1 MVANKVDKFDQDL
14 NFVMQSLKEVLEE
27 LQHKDLIR
35 YIPWLDEKQDA
46 SLAQAP
52 SPYRLVQLLSISFQL
67 LGMIE
72 ENINVQNRR
81 KQQAS
86 GLLERED
93 GLWPWAFESLK
104 QANFSEAEI
113 LETLQNLHVEPVL
126 TAHPTESKRATVL
139 DHHRDLYLQLVKREN
154 QMWTTVEQ
162 QWLKD
167 EVKTILERLWRT
179 GEIYQQRPEVR
190 HELRNMMHYLRNVFP
205 QLLPW
210 LDHRFET
217 AWQQAGFGA
226 PLDFMKQHYPG
237 FDIGTWV
244 GGDRDGHPLV
254 TAEITQK
261 ALQDLRLNALIVLR
275 HKLTDL
281 VKKAS
286 LSDQMQ
292 TPPRILI
299 DRLAFYE
306 KNYPEAYADALRSN
320 RGESWRVLVNIMIA
334 RLPIQVVR
342 DHATQLDDRSVCYQ
356 APQELMEDFAVLRDG
371 LEEIR
376 AHRLAQNELKN
387 AVRTLQTFGFHSAR
401 LDIRQNSRFHDEAM
415 SALLVAAGVENGAQ
429 YPQWSR
435 EAKRDFI
442 RKELSI
448 VRPFSLP
455 QQHFSGQAEAVL
467 SCYRVVEDHTR
478 KYGYG
483 GIGSFIVSMTH
494 SADDLFT
501 IYLLMRESGLAQ
513 IEDGQLVCPVPVVP
527 LFETIDDLIDSAS
540 IMDEFLAHPIT
551 QSSLLKQ
558 SRLQGMKR
566 PQQQVMIGYSDSCK
580 DGGILASQ
588 WHLYLA
594 QKEMAAIGAK
604 YGVDIIFFHGRGGT
618 VSRGAGPVHRFLQ
631 ALPKGAL
638 NGTLRMTE
646 QGETIA
652 RKYANQATA
661 VYNVELMQASLT
673 AETLQSRKRP
683 DEDPWFMEVMQ
694 ELSGRSRETYHNLI
708 TQADFVSFFRQATPI
723 DALEHS
729 RIGSRPPKR
738 TGQAS
743 LEDLRAIPWVF
754 AWNQARFY
762 LPSWYGV
769 GTALEVLQKQR
780 PEDFKKLKARL
791 PELTLLN
798 YVLFNVETT
807 VASASEQLMIDY
819 AELVEDTSLRARFMD
834 PILSEFRRTRQML
847 IDIFGSTVEA
857 RRPHVVKTVQLRE
870 TSLALLHRLQIEQL
884 RTWRALPENSPQHD
898 PSLEA
903 LLLTINAI
911 AGGLRNTG

>member
-1 MVANKVDKFDQDL
+1 VTANRISKFDQDL
-14 NFVMQSLKEVLEE
+14 NFVLQSLKEVLQE

-35 YIPWLDEKQDA
+35 FIPWLEDRQDSIPVEGA
-46 SLAQAP
+46 

-81 KQQAS
+81 QQQAA
-86 GLLERED
+86 GALEKEA
-93 GLWPWAFESLK
+93 GLWPWAFENLK
-104 QANFSEAEI
+104 QANFTEAEI
-113 LETLQNLHVEPVL
+113 LSAIQNLHVEPVL

-154 QMWTTVEQ
+154 QMWTPVEQ

-179 GEIYQQRPEVR
+179 GEIYLKRPEVR
-190 HELRNMMHYLRNVFP
+190 HEMRNMMHYLRNVFP
-205 QLLPW
+205 QILPW

-217 AWQQAGFGA
+217 AWQQAGFEA
-226 PLDFMKQHYPG
+226 PLDYMQRHYPR

-254 TAEITQK
+254 TAEITQR
-261 ALQDLRLNALIVLR
+261 ALQDLRLNAIIVLR
-275 HKLTDL
+275 HKLIDL
-281 VKKAS
+281 AKKLS
-286 LSDQMQ
+286 LSDRMQ
-292 TPPRILI
+292 APPPVLTE
-299 DRLAFYE
+299 RLAFYE
-306 KNYPEAYADALRSN
+306 MNYPEAYANALRSH
-320 RGESWRVLVNIMIA
+320 RGESWRVLISIMIA

-342 DHATQLDDRSVCYQ
+342 DHATQLDDRAFCYQ
-356 APQELMEDFAVLRDG
+356 TPEEVMQDFASLRSG

-376 AHRLAQNELKN
+376 AYRLVQNELKN

-401 LDIRQNSRFHDEAM
+401 LDIRQNSRFHDEAL
-415 SALLVAAGVENGAQ
+415 SALLAAAGVERGSQ
-429 YPQWSR
+429 YMDWSLA
-435 EAKRDFI
+435 AKKAMI
-442 RKELSI
+442 HQELSML
-448 VRPFSLP
+448 RPFSLP
-455 QQHFSGQAEAVL
+455 QQHFIKEADAVL
-467 SCYRVVEDHTR
+467 SCYRVVVDFTR
-478 KYGYG
+478 KYGYAG
-483 GIGSFIVSMTH
+483 LGSLIVSMTH
-494 SADDLFT
+494 SAEDLFT
-501 IYLLMRESGLAQ
+501 VYLLMRESGLAQ
-513 IEDGQLVCPVPVVP
+513 VEDSQLCYPIPVVP
-527 LFETIDDLIDSAS
+527 LFETIDDLIAS
-540 IMDEFLAHPIT
+540 PQIMDEFLAHPIT
-551 QSSLLKQ
+551 QRSAKKQALL
-558 SRLQGMKR
+558 RGWRR

-594 QKEMAAIGAK
+594 QKEMTAVGQRH
-604 YGVDIIFFHGRGGT
+604 GMDIIFFHGRGGT

-631 ALPKGAL
+631 SLPKGAL

-673 AETLQSRKRP
+673 AETLQSQKRQQ
-683 DEDPWFMEVMQ
+683 EDPWFMDVMQ
-694 ELSGRSRETYHNLI
+694 ELSSRSRDTYHSLI
-708 TQADFVSFFRQATPI
+708 THPDFISFFRQATPI

-769 GTALEVLQKQR
+769 GTALATLKEQS
-780 PEDFKKLKARL
+780 PADFQKLKAGL
-791 PELTLLN
+791 AELKLLN
-798 YVLFNVETT
+798 YVLYNVETT
-807 VASASEQLMIDY
+807 VASASESQMIAY
-819 AELVEDTSLRARFMD
+819 GELVEDHALRALFME
-834 PILSEFRRTRQML
+834 PILAEFRRTHLML
-847 IDIFGSTVEA
+847 IEIFGSAVEV
-857 RRPHVVKTVQLRE
+857 RRPHVVKTIQLRE
-870 TSLALLHRLQIEQL
+870 PSLTLLHSLQIKQL
-884 RTWRALPENSPQHD
+884 RSWRALPENSPEHERD
-898 PSLEA
+898 LEA

>member
-1 MVANKVDKFDQDL
+1 VVANKVDKFDQDL

-35 YIPWLDEKQDA
+35 FIPWLDEKQDTDLPQDA
-46 SLAQAP
+46 S
-52 SPYRLVQLLSISFQL
+52 SYRLVQLLSISFQL
-67 LGMIE
+67 LGMVE

-81 KQQAS
+81 QQQAS
-86 GLLERED
+86 GSLEKEA
-93 GLWPWAFESLK
+93 GLWPWAFDNLK
-104 QANFSEAEI
+104 QAQFSEPEI
-113 LETLQNLHVEPVL
+113 LQTLQNLHVEPVL

-154 QMWTTVEQ
+154 QMWTPVER

-167 EVKTILERLWRT
+167 EVKAILERLWRT
-179 GEIYQQRPEVR
+179 GEIYLQRPEVR

-205 QLLPW
+205 QILPW
-210 LDHRFET
+210 LDHRFEA
-217 AWQQAGFGA
+217 AWQQAGFQE
-226 PLDFMKQHYPG
+226 PLDYMQQHYPG

-254 TAEITQK
+254 TAEITQR
-261 ALQDLRLNALIVLR
+261 ALLDLRLNALIVLR

-292 TPPRILI
+292 TPPRILTE
-299 DRLAFYE
+299 RLAFYE
-306 KNYPEAYADALRSN
+306 ANYPEAYADALRLN
-320 RGESWRVLVNIMIA
+320 RGESWRALVNIMIA

-342 DHATQLDDRSVCYQ
+342 DHATQLDDRPFCYQ
-356 APQELMEDFAVLRDG
+356 SPKELMEDFRVLRDG
-371 LEEIR
+371 LHEIR
-376 AHRLAQNELKN
+376 ADRLAQNELKN

-415 SALLVAAGVENGAQ
+415 SSLLQAAGVENGAQ

-435 EAKRDFI
+435 EAKRALI
-442 RKELSI
+442 HRELSV

-455 QQHFSGQAEAVL
+455 QHHFTGPADNVL
-467 SCYRVVEDHTR
+467 SSYKAIEDYTR
-478 KYGYG
+478 KYGYA

-494 SADDLFT
+494 SAEDLFT
-501 IYLLMRESGLAQ
+501 VYLLMRESGLAQ
-513 IEDGQLVCPVPVVP
+513 VEGSQLSCPIPVVP

-551 QSSLLKQ
+551 QNSLRKQ
-558 SRLQGMKR
+558 TALNGFQR

-594 QKEMAAIGAK
+594 QKEMAAIGEK
-604 YGVDIIFFHGRGGT
+604 HGVDIIFFHGRGGT

-638 NGTLRMTE
+638 NGVLRMTE

-661 VYNVELMQASLT
+661 VYNMELMQASLT
-673 AETLQSRKRP
+673 AETLQSRRRG

-694 ELSGRSRETYHNLI
+694 ELSGRSRETYHGLI
-708 TQADFVSFFRQATPI
+708 TQPDFVSFFRQATPI

-769 GTALEVLQKQR
+769 GTALEALQRQR
-780 PEDFKKLKARL
+780 PDDFNKLKQRL
-791 PELTLLN
+791 PELKLLN
-798 YVLFNVETT
+798 YVLYNVETT
-807 VASASEQLMIDY
+807 VASASEPLMRAY
-819 AELVEDTSLRARFMD
+819 AELVEDRALRQRFMD
-834 PILSEFRRTRQML
+834 PILGEFQRTRQLL
-847 IDIFGSTVEA
+847 IDIFGVPVEA
-857 RRPHVVKTVQLRE
+857 RRPHVVKTIQLRE
-870 TSLALLHRLQIEQL
+870 PSLALLHRLQIEQL
-884 RTWRALPENSPQHD
+884 RTWRALPENSPLL
-898 PSLEA
+898 PSSLEA

>member
-1 MVANKVDKFDQDL
+1 V
-14 NFVMQSLKEVLEE
+14 
-27 LQHKDLIR
+27 
-35 YIPWLDEKQDA
+35 EK
-46 SLAQAP
+46 
-52 SPYRLVQLLSISFQL
+52 
-67 LGMIE
+67 
-72 ENINVQNRR
+72 
-81 KQQAS
+81 
-86 GLLERED
+86 
-93 GLWPWAFESLK
+93 
-104 QANFSEAEI
+104 
-113 LETLQNLHVEPVL
+113 
-126 TAHPTESKRATVL
+126 
-139 DHHRDLYLQLVKREN
+139 
-154 QMWTTVEQ
+154 
-162 QWLKD
+162 
-167 EVKTILERLWRT
+167 
-179 GEIYQQRPEVR
+179 
-190 HELRNMMHYLRNVFP
+190 
-205 QLLPW
+205 
-210 LDHRFET
+210 
-217 AWQQAGFGA
+217 
-226 PLDFMKQHYPG
+226 
-237 FDIGTWV
+237 
-244 GGDRDGHPLV
+244 
-254 TAEITQK
+254 
-261 ALQDLRLNALIVLR
+261 
-275 HKLTDL
+275 
-281 VKKAS
+281 
-286 LSDQMQ
+286 
-292 TPPRILI
+292 
-299 DRLAFYE
+299 
-306 KNYPEAYADALRSN
+306 
-320 RGESWRVLVNIMIA
+320 
-334 RLPIQVVR
+334 
-342 DHATQLDDRSVCYQ
+342 
-356 APQELMEDFAVLRDG
+356 
-371 LEEIR
+371 
-376 AHRLAQNELKN
+376 
-387 AVRTLQTFGFHSAR
+387 
-401 LDIRQNSRFHDEAM
+401 
-415 SALLVAAGVENGAQ
+415 GAQ

-435 EAKRDFI
+435 EEKRAFI
-442 RKELSI
+442 HRELSV

-455 QQHFSGQAEAVL
+455 QQHFAGQAEAVL
-467 SCYRVVEDHTR
+467 SCYRVVEDYTR
-478 KYGYG
+478 KYGYE

-501 IYLLMRESGLAQ
+501 IYLLMRESG
-513 IEDGQLVCPVPVVP
+513 IGKVEEGQLVCPIPVVP

-551 QSSLLKQ
+551 QSSLKKQ
-558 SRLQGMKR
+558 AAIQGLKR

-708 TQADFVSFFRQATPI
+708 TQPDFVNFFRQVTPI

-780 PEDFKKLKARL
+780 PEDFQKLKQRL
-791 PELTLLN
+791 PTLTLLN
-798 YVLFNVETT
+798 YVLYNVETT
-807 VASASEQLMIDY
+807 VASASESLMSDY
-819 AELVEDTSLRARFMD
+819 AQLIEDKGLRDRFME
-834 PILSEFRRTRQML
+834 PILGEFRRTRQLL
-847 IDIFGSTVEA
+847 IDIFGGTVEA

-870 TSLALLHRLQIEQL
+870 SSLALLHRLQIDQL
-884 RTWRALPENSPQHD
+884 KTWRKLPENSPERD
-898 PSLEA
+898 TSLEA